1 MTRERIEVLSEAEL
15 AQSVPL
21 AAYDLLNAAYHMEK
35 AEASRLRER
44 VAELENT
51 VHEWEESD
59 RARTVL
65 GPIFTEQIEQQ
76 KQRIADLEK
85 ALLDAQHGGW
95 VTTSINLE
103 NIRAEER
110 EKVARQCAEYADACT
125 DGEDAAE
132 VIRREFNL
140 TETANG

>member
-1 MTRERIEVLSEAEL
+1 MPDPSGCAEHHL
-15 AQSVPL
+15 IHCTACGQQ
-21 AAYDLLNAAYHMEK
+21 
-35 AEASRLRER
+35 AEACRLRER
-44 VAELENT
+44 VAALENT

-85 ALLDAQHGGW
+85 ALLCAQHGGW

-125 DGEDAAE
+125 AGEDAAE

-140 TETANG
+140 KEQS